1 MRAAVVHTPGS
12 LPSYGEHPA
21 PAPAPGSTVV
31 RVTAAPVVP
40 LDLLCASGTS
50 YFGVPATPY
59 VPGGQGVGHV
69 ESSDVH
75 PVGARVWF
83 STAAGMAPGDGSLAE
98 SCAVPDGD
106 VVPLESDLPD
116 EAAAAL
122 GLSGVA
128 AWMALS
134 WRARLQPGERV
145 LVLGGGGAVGQTGI
159 GAARVLGGST
169 VVAVARP
176 DSVDRARAAGADLVV
191 PLGADADALAA
202 TLEPAGPFDVVLDP
216 VWGIAATAASRVLA
230 PGGRLV
236 NLGGASGDEA
246 ALQSSVLRS
255 RSAAVLGYTNNALT
269 PAQRRE
275 AVTAVF
281 AQAAA
286 GHIRMAYDVRPLAQV
301 AEAWERQASGDAG
314 ARSVLLP

>member
-1 MRAAVVHTPGS
+1 M
-12 LPSYGEHPA
+12 
-21 PAPAPGSTVV
+21 
-31 RVTAAPVVP
+31 
-40 LDLLCASGTS
+40 
-50 YFGVPATPY
+50 
-59 VPGGQGVGHV
+59 
-69 ESSDVH
+69 
-75 PVGARVWF
+75 
-83 STAAGMAPGDGSLAE
+83 
-98 SCAVPDGD
+98 
-106 VVPLESDLPD
+106 
-116 EAAAAL
+116 
-122 GLSGVA
+122 
-128 AWMALS
+128 
-134 WRARLQPGERV
+134 
-145 LVLGGGGAVGQTGI
+145 
-159 GAARVLGGST
+159 
-169 VVAVARP
+169 
-176 DSVDRARAAGADLVV
+176 DRARAAGADLVV

-301 AEAWERQASGDAG
+301 AAAWERQASGDAG